1 MFRIN
6 GLEEYVKRAE
16 FLEELDIP
24 SNSKIDFQLL
34 AQGEYNINYLFTHPV
49 TKEKLI
55 LRVNHRHVN
64 QMISTQMSM
73 KMIWNM

>member
-6 GLEEYVKRAE
+6 GLEEYVKRVE

-55 LRVNHRHVN
+55 LRVNTDSQMDLDN
-64 QMISTQMSM
+64 QIE
-73 KMIWNM
+73 